1 MKFNTFLLCI
11 LAWVGLCLQTQAQ
24 DEPAGTSSSYGL
36 PRTADYDRWSAGLH
50 VGASYLFSDFLK
62 GSSGNNNR
70 YLDQGMFLPAY
81 GLSAQY
87 QISHSIG
94 IRGRGMLSRFEGYDD
109 ASLKAFDSNGQP
121 SGDPIQWPVKYSTPL
136 SEGTLEMVYNFGN
149 ISFLNRNK
157 NFHLTTSLGLGLF
170 GFNTQVRRDSASTAI
185 ERSSG
190 KITEL
195 MIPFSFGFKYNISK
209 ISIGAALEYRKTF
222 TDNVDATSRAKSE
235 TDNYA
240 MFTVGVH
247 YTFGKKNKPME
258 WVNPMEVVYND
269 IADLKEKIDI
279 VSGDKDKDGISDLF
293 DKDNNT
299 PDGAKV
305 YGDGTAIDTDGD
317 GIIDMNDADPFT
329 PKGAKVDALGQ
340 ELDTDGDGVPDSR
353 DLEPNTPPGA
363 IINFQGITLANPGEF
378 GAGATAI
385 GDSRTGTG
393 ENGKTEGGGEAGAA
407 GASGAAGVPGM
418 GAGRSSGFLPSVFF
432 DMASATVKSI
442 YHDRLL
448 TIART
453 MRANPAVKLRITG
466 NCDAAGSVE
475 ENIRL
480 GQRRAENVKQHLMSQ
495 YGIDGSRIR
504 TESKGKNELVA
515 KSLNPMNRRVD
526 FTIE

>member
-1 MKFNTFLLCI
+1 MKFKTLLLSI
-11 LAWVGLCLQTQAQ
+11 LCVLGMLQQLHAQ
-24 DEPAGTSSSYGL
+24 DADASSSSAYGL
-36 PRTADYDRWSAGLH
+36 PRTADFDRVSVGIH

-62 GSSGNNNR
+62 GSGGNNNR
-70 YLDQGMFLPAY
+70 YLNQGMFLPAF
-81 GLSAQY
+81 GLSTQY

-94 IRGRGMLSRFEGYDD
+94 VRGRGMFTRFEGYDD
-109 ASLKAFDSNGQP
+109 EYLNKFDAEGTPVDTLKK
-121 SGDPIQWPVKYSTPL
+121 WPVKYSTAVN
-136 SEGTLEMVYNFGN
+136 EGTIELVYNFGN

-157 NFHLTTSLGLGLF
+157 NFHLTTSLGIGFF
-170 GFNTQVRRDSASTAI
+170 GFDTDVRRDSASTAV

-195 MIPFSFGFKYNISK
+195 MIPFSFGFKYNINK
-209 ISIGAALEYRKTF
+209 ISIGAAVEYRKTF
-222 TDNVDATSRAKSE
+222 TDNVDATRKLNSE

-240 MFTVGVH
+240 MFTIGVH

-299 PDGAKV
+299 PEGAKV
-305 YGDGTAIDTDGD
+305 YGDGTSIDTDSD

-363 IINFQGITLANPGEF
+363 VINFQGITLAPPGEY
-378 GAGATAI
+378 GAGGIFGNEGAN
-385 GDSRTGTG
+385 GDSLATGYAEANGAAGTTG
-393 ENGKTEGGGEAGAA
+393 GAGAA
-407 GASGAAGVPGM
+407 GATGLSGRG
-418 GAGRSSGFLPSVFF
+418 SGYLPSVFF
-432 DMASATVKSI
+432 DMGSSSVKSI

-448 TIART
+448 TIARA
-453 MRANPAVKLRITG
+453 MRSNPNIKLRIIG
-466 NCDAAGSVE
+466 NCDASGGVE
-475 ENIRL
+475 ENYRL
-480 GQRRAENVKQHLMSQ
+480 GQRRAENVKQHLIGY
-495 YGIDGSRIR
+495 YGIDGTRIR
-504 TESKGKNELVA
+504 TESKGKNEPVA

-526 FTIE
+526 FSLE